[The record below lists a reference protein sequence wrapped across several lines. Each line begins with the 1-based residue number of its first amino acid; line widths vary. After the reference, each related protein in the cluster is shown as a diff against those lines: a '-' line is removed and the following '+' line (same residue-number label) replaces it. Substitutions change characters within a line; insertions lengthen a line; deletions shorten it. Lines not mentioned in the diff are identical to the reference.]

1 MHFQVN
7 RWLRFSLVNLL
18 LVAFMGVVLRYK
30 ILFPLPFVDQ
40 KHLLHGHSHFAFAGW
55 ITQTL
60 MVLMIQYLS
69 TRLSDSIFKKYR
81 LLLVANLVTAY
92 GMLVSFPVQGYGAW
106 SISFSTASIFVSY
119 TFALQ
124 FLRDL
129 KRISG
134 SQPAHKWFRFA
145 LLCSVLSSLGAFAL
159 AFMMA
164 THTLHQSWYLL
175 AVYFFLHFQ
184 YNGWFFFGCAGLL
197 VSRLPIIPV
206 LQKTSNRIFRLFAL
220 ACIPAYFLSVLWL
233 PLPVIVYAIVVLSS
247 LAQLVGAGLGIRL
260 FVRHKATILSTPS
273 PKGRWLLG
281 LSAIACLI
289 KLLLQA
295 GSTHP
300 SLSQLAFGFRPIVIG
315 YLHLVLLGVISIFL
329 IGYLV
334 CFELVNITRNRMRGI
349 RIFIAGIL
357 LNETVLMLQGFAALN
372 YHSLPYGNHLLLG
385 IALVLLAGIL
395 LIAFSGKNAGTDLN
409 HKKEITGTTTL

>member
-1 MHFQVN
+1 
-7 RWLRFSLVNLL
+7 
-18 LVAFMGVVLRYK
+18 
-30 ILFPLPFVDQ
+30 
-40 KHLLHGHSHFAFAGW
+40 
-55 ITQTL
+55 

-69 TRLSDSIFKKYR
+69 SRLSDDFIFKKYR

-92 GMLVSFPVQGYGAW
+92 GMLVSFPVQGYGVW

-119 TFALQ
+119 VFAVQ
-124 FLRDL
+124 YLRDL

-159 AFMMA
+159 ASMMA
-164 THTLHQSWYLL
+164 THTIHQRWYLL

-206 LQKTSNRIFRLFAL
+206 LQKTGNRVFWLFAL
-220 ACIPAYFLSVLWL
+220 ACIPAYFLSTLWL
-233 PLPVIVYAIVVLSS
+233 SLPVIVYAVVVLSS
-247 LAQLVGAGLGIRL
+247 LAQLAGAGLGIRL
-260 FVRHKATILSTPS
+260 FARYKAIILSKLS
-273 PKGRWLLG
+273 PRGRWLLG
-281 LSAIACLI
+281 LSAIACLV
-289 KLLLQA
+289 KLQLQA
-295 GSTHP
+295 VSTHP

-334 CFELVNITRNRMRGI
+334 CFELVDMTKNRMRGI
-349 RIFIAGIL
+349 RVLIAGIL
-357 LNETVLMLQGFAALN
+357 LNETVLMLQGFAALDN
-372 YHSLPYGNHLLLG
+372 HSLPYSNHLLLG

-395 LIAFSGKNAGTDLN
+395 LITFSGKNPGTDLD
-409 HKKEITGTTTL
+409 HKKGITGTTTL